1 VTKKRGNFVPIGII
15 INSLSIIIGGLLGG
29 FLGHLLSED
38 FKVQITL
45 IFGVCSMAMGIP
57 SISQMANMPAVILAI
72 ILGTSLGLLL
82 NFNQKINAAATL
94 MQKPIAKFPQQ
105 ELKLSY
111 DDYMSTLV
119 TIVVLFCA
127 SGTGIFGS
135 LTEGMTGDHTILI
148 AKSILDFFTAAI
160 FACNIG
166 YVVSVI
172 AIPQFLIFFSLFL
185 VATVVFPLTTPAM
198 ILDFK
203 ACGGFLM
210 LATGFRMIKV
220 KMFPTADMIP
230 AMLLVMPISWIWT
243 TWILPLL
250 G

>member
-1 VTKKRGNFVPIGII
+1 MPVGII
-15 INSLSIIIGGLLGG
+15 INSFSIILGGILGG

-38 FKVQITL
+38 FKTQITL

-72 ILGTSLGLLL
+72 ILGTSLGLFLH
-82 NFNQKINAAATL
+82 FNQKINAAAIL
-94 MQKPIAKFPQQ
+94 MQKPIVRFPQQ
-105 ELKLSY
+105 ELKLSQEEF
-111 DDYMSTLV
+111 MSTLV
-119 TIVVLFCA
+119 TIIVLFCS

-166 YVVSVI
+166 YVVSLI
-172 AIPQFLIFFSLFL
+172 AIPQFIIFFSLFL
-185 VATVVFPLTTPAM
+185 IATVIFPLTTPSM

-230 AMLLVMPISWIWT
+230 AMLLVMPISWAWT
-243 TWILPLL
+243 NWIVPLL

>member
-1 VTKKRGNFVPIGII
+1 MPIGII

-105 ELKLSY
+105 ELQLSY

>member
-1 VTKKRGNFVPIGII
+1 MPIGII

-210 LATGFRMIKV
+210 LATGFRMIKI

>member
-1 VTKKRGNFVPIGII
+1 MPIGII

-172 AIPQFLIFFSLFL
+172 AIPQFLIFSVYFSRDSR
-185 VATVVFPLTTPAM
+185 FPFDYASH
-198 ILDFK
+198 DS
-203 ACGGFLM
+203 GF
-210 LATGFRMIKV
+210 
-220 KMFPTADMIP
+220 
-230 AMLLVMPISWIWT
+230 
-243 TWILPLL
+243 
-250 G
+250 

>member
-1 VTKKRGNFVPIGII
+1 MPIGII

-57 SISQMANMPAVILAI
+57 SISQMANMTAVILAI

-105 ELKLSY
+105 ELQLSY

-230 AMLLVMPISWIWT
+230 AMILVMPISWIWT